1 MKTQLAYY
9 GIDISKT
16 TLHLGSPEK
25 FLAEFPNTTAGHKKL
40 ARYLKKCGATMVVL
54 EASGGY
60 ERRLCEFLQN
70 QEFNVCVAQPG
81 CVRHFAKSIKVLAK
95 TDQIDARVIA
105 RFGQATRPAATPQT
119 PKNVRHLRELSD
131 RRAQVVEDRVRESNR
146 LELVTHR
153 GIAKQVRANIT
164 RLQKQE
170 KQLEEQIKQLRNQD
184 EELKQKSQVMMQLK
198 GVGTKTANVL
208 LAHLPELGHL
218 TRQQI
223 AALAGLAPYTRESG
237 AWKGKRTIYGGRSA
251 IRKAMY
257 LAARVASRWCPV
269 IREYYRKLKENGKPY
284 KVAIVACARKMLTR
298 INTLLKPLAKVTQN
312 GTATT

>member
-1 MKTQLAYY
+1 MKTQIAYY

-25 FLAEFPNTTAGHKKL
+25 FLAEFPNTPAGHKKL
-40 ARYLKKCGATMVVL
+40 ARYLKKCCATMVVL

-60 ERRLCEFLQN
+60 ERRLCEFLQS
-70 QEFNVCVAQPG
+70 QLIDIYVAQPG

-95 TDQIDARVIA
+95 TDRIDAQVIA
-105 RFGQATRPAATPQT
+105 RFGQATRPSPTPPT
-119 PKNVRHLRELSD
+119 PENVRHLRELSD
-131 RRAQVVEDRVRESNR
+131 RRGQVVEDRVRESNR
-146 LELVTHR
+146 LELVTNR
-153 GIAKQVRANIT
+153 GIAKQIRANIT

-170 KQLEEQIKQLRNQD
+170 EQLEEQIEQLRNQD
-184 EELKQKSQVMMQLK
+184 EELKQKSKVMMQLK
-198 GVGTKTANVL
+198 GVGEKTANVL
-208 LAHLPELGHL
+208 LAHLPELGQL

-251 IRKAMY
+251 VRKAMF

-269 IREYYRKLKENGKPY
+269 ISDYFQKLKQNGKPY
-284 KVAIVACARKMLTR
+284 KVAIIACARKMLTR
-298 INTLLKPLAKVTQN
+298 INTLLKTFEKTTQN